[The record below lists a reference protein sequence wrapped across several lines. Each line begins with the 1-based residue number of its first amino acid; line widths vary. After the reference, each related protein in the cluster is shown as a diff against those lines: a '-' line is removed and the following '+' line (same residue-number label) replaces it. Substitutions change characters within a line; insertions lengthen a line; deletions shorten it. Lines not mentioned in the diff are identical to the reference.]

1 MKRKTSA
8 REKLLDAT
16 FEAIYINGYAAT
28 SVDAVLQKA
37 GVPKGSLYHH
47 FGSKKALVLAMVKE
61 RLFPKMD
68 QFFRFEKEEGC
79 SVYESFRKTYVAV
92 SKNRWLITYGCPL
105 HRLMVEL
112 SAVDEDFDKLLL
124 TKYEEMIHGIAS
136 LLRAGIES
144 GEFTDEL
151 DADKFARFMLDATW
165 GILSLSPSIS
175 SPKAFL
181 EQSGYV
187 LRMLEGYIFT
197 K

>member
-1 MKRKTSA
+1 MKRKSPA
-8 REKLLDAT
+8 REKLLDAA
-16 FEAIYINGYAAT
+16 FEEIYINGYAAT
-28 SVDAVLQKA
+28 SVDTILQKA

-79 SVYESFRKTYVAV
+79 SVYESFHKTFVAV
-92 SKNRWLITYGCPL
+92 SKNRLLITYGCPL
-105 HRLMVEL
+105 YRLMVEL
-112 SAVDEDFDKLLL
+112 SPVDPDFDKLLL

-144 GEFTDEL
+144 GEFTEAL
-151 DADKFARFMLDATW
+151 DPEKFARFMLSAAW
-165 GILSLSPSIS
+165 GILSLSPSVS

-181 EQSGYV
+181 EQSGYIFRV
-187 LRMLEGYIFT
+187 LEGYRL
-197 K
+197 

>member
-8 REKLLDAT
+8 REKLLDAA

-79 SVYESFRKTYVAV
+79 SVYESFRKTYVVV

-112 SAVDEDFDKLLL
+112 SAVDKDFDKLLL

-187 LRMLEGYIFT
+187 LRMLEGYRFT